1 MAGTD
6 PLLQALTI
14 FLLRELEDPR
24 KALKAAGR
32 LHRIEIDANHTVFIK
47 RPKPKAP
54 TWAQFFDGVVE
65 PDVFGKV
72 KSAGAV
78 LLCAA
83 AGRHFAVTFGT
94 GRTLLDPL
102 KIEQRFGLLATLNS
116 VDPRKVRSID
126 KASLDRQG
134 MQSRIQASKESPT
147 KDFGID
153 VEQDLVRAVAGT
165 PSDALPGET
174 IAGFDSLHVNARIE
188 FRDLRDR
195 LEKYLKKS
203 QAKVYQREFGWIDHV
218 REVREEKFADQLTRQ
233 LVKEIKS
240 GESIQCWMT
249 PYGIIDWNE
258 VCNFQFGTAQG
269 APRFS
274 NLTLERFIEH
284 VGGRKKLTP
293 EKLARGHVR
302 ALRADDMV
310 AHDWPAQRCLQAEMQ
325 FGGKSYLLSAG
336 KWYQI
341 DDDFVTGIDRVV
353 RTIPTCDV
361 GLPEYHDDTEG
372 KYNERVADSSGNR
385 FALVDADTVRH
396 GGGHSSIEFCDLYSL
411 QRDMIHVKRYS
422 GSGTLS
428 HLFAQASVSGQLFK
442 SDAEFRK
449 KVNTKLPASHRL
461 ADFKAPILQGDYRII
476 IAIVGGPAACT
487 KLPFFSRVTLKHAFT
502 QLDAYGYKV
511 AVSHIPFE
519 ERFAQTSVIRDRVRR
534 QRRAGRATA
543 AVAAP

>member
-1 MAGTD
+1 MAGSE
-6 PLLQALTI
+6 PPLQALTI
-14 FLLRELEDPR
+14 FLLKELEDPR

-32 LHRIEIDANHTVFIK
+32 LQRIEIDANHTLFIK
-47 RPKPKAP
+47 RTQPKPP
-54 TWAQFFDGVVE
+54 SWAGFFEDYV
-65 PDVFGKV
+65 DADLFGRV
-72 KSAGAV
+72 KSAGAL
-78 LLCAA
+78 LLCSA

-94 GRTLLDPL
+94 GRTLLDSL

-134 MQSRIQASKESPT
+134 MQSRIQASRDSPT

-165 PSDALPGET
+165 PSDALFGET

-188 FRDLRDR
+188 FKDLRGK
-195 LEKYLKKS
+195 LESYFKQS
-203 QAKVYQREFGWIDHV
+203 QAKLYQKEFGWIDHV
-218 REVREEKFADQLTRQ
+218 REVRDEKLAEQLTRQ
-233 LVKEIKS
+233 LIKDIKS
-240 GESIQCWMT
+240 DSSVQCWMT

-258 VCNFQFGTAQG
+258 VSYFQFGTAQG

-293 EKLARGHVR
+293 ETLERGHVR

-325 FGGKSYLLSAG
+325 FGQKSYLLSSG

-341 DDDFVTGIDRVV
+341 DDDFVTAIDRVV
-353 RTIPTCDV
+353 GSIPTCDV
-361 GLPEYHDDTEG
+361 GLPEYSDATEG
-372 KYNERVADSSGNR
+372 KYNERVADSSRNR

-396 GGGHSSIEFCDLYSL
+396 GGRHSAIEFCDLYS
-411 QRDMIHVKRYS
+411 REHDIIHVKRYS

-428 HLFAQASVSGQLFK
+428 HLFSQASVSGQLFK
-442 SDAEFRK
+442 SDAEFRR
-449 KVNTKLPASHRL
+449 KVNAKLPSSHRL
-461 ADFKAPILQGDYRII
+461 ADPKAPIPQGHYRVI
-476 IAIVGGPAACT
+476 IAIVGGPKSST
-487 KLPFFSRVTLKHAFT
+487 KLPFFSRVTLKHAYT

-511 AVSHIPFE
+511 AVSHVPLE
-519 ERFAQTSVIRDRVRR
+519 ERFAQLSLIRERAKR
-534 QRRAGRATA
+534 QCRAGGATA
-543 AVAAP
+543 VPTP

>member
-1 MAGTD
+1 MAGSE
-6 PLLQALTI
+6 PPLQALTI
-14 FLLRELEDPR
+14 FLLKELEDPR

-32 LHRIEIDANHTVFIK
+32 LQRIPIDENHTVSIK
-47 RPKPKAP
+47 RTKPKPP
-54 TWAQFFDGVVE
+54 TWAKFFDDYV
-65 PDVFGKV
+65 DADIFGKV

-78 LLCAA
+78 LFCAA

-94 GRTLLDPL
+94 ARTLLDPL

-134 MQSRIQASKESPT
+134 MQSRIQASRDSPT

-165 PSDALPGET
+165 PSDALFGET

-188 FRDLRDR
+188 FSDLRGKLDA
-195 LEKYLKKS
+195 YLKKS
-203 QAKVYQREFGWIDHV
+203 QAKLYQKEFGWIDHV
-218 REVREEKFADQLTRQ
+218 REVRDEKLGEQLTRQ
-233 LVKEIKS
+233 LIKDIKARS
-240 GESIQCWMT
+240 SVQCWMT

-258 VCNFQFGTAQG
+258 ISYFQFGTAQS

-284 VGGRKKLTP
+284 IGGRKKLTP
-293 EKLARGHVR
+293 ETLERGLVR

-310 AHDWPAQRCLQAEMQ
+310 AQDWPAQRCLQAEMQ
-325 FGGKSYLLSAG
+325 FGGKSYLLSSG

-341 DDDFVTGIDRVV
+341 DDDFVTAIDRVV
-353 RTIPTCDV
+353 GSIPTCDV
-361 GLPEYHDDTEG
+361 GLPEYKDDTEG
-372 KYNERVADSSGNR
+372 KYNERVADSSHNR
-385 FALVDADTVRH
+385 FALVDADMVSH
-396 GGGHSSIEFCDLYSL
+396 GGGRSSIEFCDLYSRE
-411 QRDMIHVKRYS
+411 RDMIHVKRYS

-442 SDAEFRK
+442 SDAEFRR
-449 KVNTKLPASHRL
+449 KVNAKLPTSHRL
-461 ADFKAPILQGDYRII
+461 ADPKAPISQGDYRVI
-476 IAIVGGPAACT
+476 IAIVGGPASCA

-511 AVSHIPFE
+511 SVSHVPLE
-519 ERFAQTSVIRDRVRR
+519 ARFAQQSLIRERAKR
-534 QRRAGRATA
+534 QRRAGATT